1 METLPEIG
9 YLRPKQVASI
19 IGVSRA
25 TLYNWIKSGKL
36 PKPRK
41 LGVRMVAWPVEVIRE
56 KVHSGELLA

>member
-1 METLPEIG
+1 MISNP
-9 YLRPKQVASI
+9 PKTGHIA
-19 IGVSRA
+19 
-25 TLYNWIKSGKL
+25 YNWIKSGKL